1 MLFDLQSPGRR
12 RLIKVV
18 YATLAL
24 LFGVGFLFFFIG
36 SDVGGGQS
44 VFEAVGIG
52 GSSNDDPFEDQIDDA
67 QAAVEANPRDPNA
80 QAELAQLY
88 VQAGNQ
94 KLEVDEATQQPLPT
108 EGSIEQYNRA
118 ADTWDTYLKLKP
130 KQPDTTLATQIAQA
144 FFSLAQASDGASEAQ
159 QNAASAADAQRIVAD
174 ANPSLGS
181 LASLAQYLYIAGRFS
196 EAEAAAKKAEAGAS
210 PAQVQELRAQ
220 LAQLKKIGEG
230 LSEQVTAEAKAAK
243 GGGGAGAAPTG
254 ENPLS
259 GGSLGGL
266 SGSGGLAPAPS
277 Q

>member
-1 MLFDLQSPGRR
+1 VLFDLQSPGRR

-52 GSSNDDPFEDQIDDA
+52 GSSNDDPFEDQIKDA
-67 QAAVEANPRDPNA
+67 QAAVEANPQDANA
-80 QAELAQLY
+80 RAALAQLY

-94 KLEVDEATQQPLPT
+94 KLEVDEATQQPVPT
-108 EGSIEQYNRA
+108 EESIEQYTLG
-118 ADTWDTYLKLKP
+118 ADAWDAYLKLKP

-144 FFSLAQASDGASEAQ
+144 YFSLAQASDSASEAQ
-159 QNAASAADAQRIVAD
+159 QNAASAADAQEIVAD
-174 ANPSLGS
+174 ANPNLGS
-181 LASLAQYLYIAGRFS
+181 LSFLAQYLYIAGRFS

-210 PAQVQELRAQ
+210 PAQVQELKAQ

-243 GGGGAGAAPTG
+243 GGGGASGAPAG

-259 GGSLGGL
+259 GGSLGGP
-266 SGSGGLAPAPS
+266 SDSGGLAPAPS